1 MKILFITGAFPPMK
15 CGVGDYT
22 ASLVASLETFSGV
35 TPGVCTSTS
44 AAGCSQP
51 PSVFFP
57 VIDRW
62 SYLRA
67 DAKLRMAVET
77 FRPDIIHLQYPASFG
92 RVFYPNFIPMLFNRK
107 IPVVQTWHERPI
119 YSQFANAISSCM
131 IVVVDPS
138 YPSQYQA
145 MYRVAL
151 RHTSFAFIPVGSS
164 IQRTEAAESDR
175 VAHRRRFNAESARM
189 IACFGFA
196 RPDKG
201 FELLFNVLDPDK
213 DRLVMVCDLDPEDP
227 YQRTLL
233 QSARSPRWKG
243 RCFVT
248 GFLAPEEVSL
258 TLASADAVILPFTD
272 GTTPRNT
279 TVLAA
284 KVQGTFIVTTHSTL
298 RGYHASEHIYY
309 VAPGNTAGIR
319 DALDGY
325 AGIRFEGE
333 PCVATWGTIAE
344 KHLRLYQDVIECR
357 SWRLGNQSR

>member
-22 ASLVASLETFSGV
+22 ASLLSSLEMLSGV
-35 TPGVCTSTS
+35 TPGVCTSTA
-44 AAGCSQP
+44 AAGCNNP

-57 VIDRW
+57 VIEEW

-67 DAKLRMAVET
+67 DAKLRAAVEA
-77 FRPDIIHLQYPASFG
+77 FRPDIIHLQYPASYG
-92 RVFYPNFIPMLFNRK
+92 RAFYPNFIPMLFNRK
-107 IPVVQTWHERPI
+107 IPVVQTWHEHPI
-119 YSQFANAISSCM
+119 YSQLANAISSDT
-131 IVVVDPS
+131 IVVVDPG

-145 MYRVAL
+145 MYRAAL
-151 RHTSFAFIPVGSS
+151 RHASFACIPVGST
-164 IQRTEAAESDR
+164 IQRVKATEVDLIAFR
-175 VAHRRRFNAESARM
+175 CRFNAESARM

-196 RPDKG
+196 RPEKG

-227 YQRTLL
+227 YQRSLL
-233 QSARSPRWKG
+233 QSARSPQWQGK
-243 RCFVT
+243 CFVT
-248 GFLAPEEVSL
+248 GFLAPEEVSM
-258 TLASADAVILPFTD
+258 TLAAADAVVLPFTD

-284 KVQGTFIVTTHSTL
+284 RVQGTFIVTTHPSL
-298 RGYHASEHIYY
+298 RGYHPSEHTYY

-319 DALDGY
+319 DALYGY

-333 PCVATWGTIAE
+333 PSVAAWSDIAVQ
-344 KHLRLYQDVIECR
+344 HLKMYQGVIDRRCG
-357 SWRLGNQSR
+357 LPGGLSR